1 MDENQNSRVTKTAH
15 FIAYS
20 SLILAI
26 LYAIHNFIILDDS
39 VVRQMLTN
47 SGQKATDNAIGTIR
61 NSFQYTGVMYVLAYL
76 AGIIAIWNRHTYLWW
91 FMFAAFTTN
100 VLYNLINIS
109 VVVQAIN
116 DAKSMFSTLP
126 LIIVLMASTLIA
138 IYMLVVSIK
147 RKSTFN
153 R

>member
-1 MDENQNSRVTKTAH
+1 MDENQKSRVTKTAH

-26 LYAIHNFIILDDS
+26 LSAIHNFIVLDDS
-39 VVRQMLTN
+39 VVRQLLTN

-91 FMFAAFTTN
+91 FMFAAFT
-100 VLYNLINIS
+100 
-109 VVVQAIN
+109 
-116 DAKSMFSTLP
+116 
-126 LIIVLMASTLIA
+126 
-138 IYMLVVSIK
+138 
-147 RKSTFN
+147 
-153 R
+153 

>member
-1 MDENQNSRVTKTAH
+1 MDENQKSRVTKTAH

-26 LYAIHNFIILDDS
+26 LSAIHNFIVLDDS
-39 VVRQMLTN
+39 VVRQLLTN

-61 NSFQYTGVMYVLAYL
+61 NSFQYTGVM
-76 AGIIAIWNRHTYLWW
+76 W

-100 VLYNLINIS
+100 VLYNLINVS
-109 VVVQAIN
+109 VVLQAIS
-116 DAKSMFSTLP
+116 DAKSVLSTLP
-126 LIIVLMASTLIA
+126 LIIVLVASTLIA